1 MISGS
6 LWNYYTDE
14 INDDNNN
21 ASNGKSFKYKTKII
35 GKTETRPAWPDQ
47 TPSDTEKNQQPRPD
61 QPPIPPLNT
70 EVNIVLKYFGKFLE
84 LSWFVFDKL
93 WSRAWFEIV
102 KISSIGKRRWSHNT
116 HRLYNY

>member
-35 GKTETRPAWPDQ
+35 GKTETRPA
-47 TPSDTEKNQQPRPD
+47 
-61 QPPIPPLNT
+61 
-70 EVNIVLKYFGKFLE
+70 
-84 LSWFVFDKL
+84 
-93 WSRAWFEIV
+93 
-102 KISSIGKRRWSHNT
+102 
-116 HRLYNY
+116 